1 MDVNVRVDPPP
12 HQYGMESSPRE
23 KRSNSKKKGKKKK
36 KKDRNTRVDKRPP
49 VPMTTPTTQ
58 YSLQYT
64 PEFVANNG
72 QSNIDM
78 ISVSGLL
85 QQKPQPVD
93 RTAPIGAPTRMGTV
107 MNGHTPNVS
116 VDSQIS
122 HLSHYHK
129 NGDRKTMFK
138 VRVPQTSRRKEYHNV
153 ATRNQNAIED
163 QRRDYYGASKQ
174 KGYYEVGQRLE
185 EDTDDSTDDDSR
197 YRHNDSEVVND
208 MQYHNVNRPR
218 NRDDSVFLPVNEP
231 QHEKQK
237 TRSTNKSNNS
247 SQSNS
252 TKSHGRKPAVFVH
265 MQ

>member
-1 MDVNVRVDPPP
+1 
-12 HQYGMESSPRE
+12 
-23 KRSNSKKKGKKKK
+23 
-36 KKDRNTRVDKRPP
+36 
-49 VPMTTPTTQ
+49 MTTPTTA

-64 PEFVANNG
+64 PEFVADNG
-72 QSNIDM
+72 RGQQSNIEVL
-78 ISVSGLL
+78 SVSGLL
-85 QQKPQPVD
+85 QQKPAVD

-138 VRVPQTSRRKEYHNV
+138 VRVPQSKRKEYHNV
-153 ATRNQNAIED
+153 ATRNNVD
-163 QRRDYYGASKQ
+163 DYYGASNSKQ

-185 EDTDDSTDDDSR
+185 EDTDDSTDSDHEPR
-197 YRHNDSEVVND
+197 YRDNDNE
-208 MQYHNVNRPR
+208 MQFHSANRPR
-218 NRDDSVFLPVNEP
+218 NRDDSVFLPVSEP

-247 SQSNS
+247 AQSHS